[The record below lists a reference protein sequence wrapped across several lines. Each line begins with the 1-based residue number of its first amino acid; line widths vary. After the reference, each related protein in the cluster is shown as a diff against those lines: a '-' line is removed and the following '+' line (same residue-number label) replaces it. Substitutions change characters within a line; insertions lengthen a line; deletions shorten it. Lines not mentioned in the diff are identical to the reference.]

1 MAVPTPRQSEVL
13 EFIRNFLRR
22 KGFPPTH
29 AEIAAGLGFRS
40 PNAAA
45 SHVRLLAKK
54 GLLEVAEGVSRGM
67 RLAGAAPEEESGL
80 PVVGRVAAGAPIL
93 AEPHV
98 EARFEIDPSLFRPRA
113 DYLLRVRGDSMIE
126 AGILSGDLVAVHR
139 TRTVEPGTMAVV
151 RLDDEVTV
159 KHWRPRADGRIALE
173 PRNAAMAPIVVDPSS
188 TEVTVEGT
196 VVGVLRCGIP
206 VATS

>member
-1 MAVPTPRQSEVL
+1 MTTPTPRQSQVL
-13 EFIRNFLRR
+13 DFIRNFLRH

-54 GLLEVAEGVSRGM
+54 GLLEVSEGVSRGL
-67 RLAGAAPEEESGL
+67 RFPEGEAGEERGL
-80 PVVGRVAAGAPIL
+80 PVIGRVAAGAPIL

-98 EARFEIDPSLFRPRA
+98 EARFDIDPSLFRPRA

-126 AGILSGDLVAVHR
+126 AGILTGDLVAVHR
-139 TRTVEPGTMAVV
+139 TRKVEPGVMAVV

-159 KHWRPRADGRIALE
+159 KHWRPRPDGLLALE
-173 PRNAAMAPIVVDPSS
+173 PRNAAMRPIVVDPSS
-188 TEVTVEGT
+188 TEVVVEGT
-196 VVGVLRCGIP
+196 VVGVLRCGAV